1 MTVTR
6 ERFLND
12 AAIVDKLYAQ
22 ARRERSR
29 MLKAFFSRIFS
40 MHNTPS
46 ICGGVNVQGRAAQ
59 G

>member
-12 AAIVDKLYAQ
+12 AAIVDKLYAE

-29 MLKAFFSRIFS
+29 MLKAFFSRLLAS
-40 MHNTPS
+40 TEK
-46 ICGGVNVQGRAAQ
+46 QGR
-59 G
+59 GKLVHS